1 MGIDLSII
9 WFVIIVFATLMYI
22 VMDGFD
28 LGIGILFPVTPNA
41 DDRDVMVNSVAPV
54 WDGNETWLVLGGG
67 GLFAAFPLAYAIIA
81 PAVYPPLIAM
91 LLGLIFRGVAFEFR
105 FKAQTDPGKIWWSYA
120 FAIGS
125 FTAAFCQGLI
135 VGALVQ
141 GIEIDGRN
149 YAGGWFDWLTPFSI
163 FCGFAVSAAYSLLGV
178 TWLILKTEGSIQYDM
193 YRLFPITLGLTM
205 AALGVLSIWMLVDHP
220 EVVDRWFSSDAIY
233 FTLLVPILGGAA
245 CAGLVWCWR
254 EQNENLPYPL
264 ALSLFVIAFIGLAI
278 SLYPNL
284 IPPSLTIYDAAAPP
298 ESLRFLLWGAAFL
311 IPIILAYTI
320 YSYWVFRG
328 KVRVGDGY
336 H

>member
-1 MGIDLSII
+1 MIFDLPHIWAGIIA
-9 WFVIIVFATLMYI
+9 FAILTYVAL
-22 VMDGFD
+22 DGMD
-28 LGIGILFPVTPNA
+28 LGIGLIFPFMPGR
-41 DDRDVMVNSVAPV
+41 DRRDVMMNTVAPV

-105 FKAQTDPGKIWWSYA
+105 FKAQTTPGKIWWSYA

-141 GIEIDGRN
+141 GIEVEGRN
-149 YAGGWFDWLTPFSI
+149 YAGGWFDWFTAFSV
-163 FCGFAVSAAYSLLGV
+163 FCGFAVVAAYSLLGCA
-178 TWLILKTEGSIQYDM
+178 WLILKTEGSIQFDM
-193 YRLFPITLGLTM
+193 FRVFPITL
-205 AALGVLSIWMLVDHP
+205 AATLVSLGVLSVWTLIDHP
-220 EVVDRWFSSDAIY
+220 ESYDSWFGSPAIF
-233 FTLLVPILGGAA
+233 FTMLVPILAGAA
-245 CAGLVWCWR
+245 SAGLIWCWR
-254 EQNENLPYPL
+254 EQNENWPFPL
-264 ALSLFVIAFIGLAI
+264 ALSLFVLSFIGLAI

-284 IPPSLTIYDAAAPP
+284 IPPSVTIYDAAAPD
-298 ESLRFLLWGAAFL
+298 ESLSFLLWGAAFL
-311 IPIILAYTI
+311 IPIILAYTG

>member
-1 MGIDLSII
+1 MIFDLPHIWAGIIA
-9 WFVIIVFATLMYI
+9 FAILAY
-22 VMDGFD
+22 VALDGMD
-28 LGIGILFPVTPNA
+28 LGIGLIFPFLPGR
-41 DDRDVMVNSVAPV
+41 DRRDVMMNTVAPV

-105 FKAQTDPGKIWWSYA
+105 FKAETDPGKIWWSYA

-149 YAGGWFDWLTPFSI
+149 YAGGWFDWLTPFTV
-163 FCGFAVSAAYSLLGV
+163 FCGFAVVSAYSLLGCA
-178 TWLILKTEGSIQYDM
+178 WLILKTEGSIQFDM
-193 YRLFPITLGLTM
+193 FRLFPVTLALTV
-205 AALGVLSIWMLVDHP
+205 ASLAILSIWMLIDHP
-220 EVVDRWFSSDAIY
+220 EVIDRWFASDAIY
-233 FTLLVPILGGAA
+233 FTLLVPILAGAA
-245 CAGLVWCWR
+245 GAGLVWCWR

-264 ALSLFVIAFIGLAI
+264 ALSLFVISFIGLAI

-284 IPPSLTIYDAAAPP
+284 IPPSLTIYDAAAPD
-298 ESLRFLLWGAAFL
+298 ESLSFLLWGAAFL